1 MIHDI
6 LNVYMAK
13 NDSSVKILSD
23 KVKDGTFS
31 EIIED
36 WKWIFSYSSRYKKE
50 ICIYIF
56 LGVVSATAA
65 LAASVAGKYVI
76 DIVSGYQFEKLGLM
90 AVLMIGSAVFSLLF
104 KNLVNR
110 ISTVMQLKINQEI
123 QAEIYDRI
131 IDIDWLAISRYE
143 NGDILNRFNGDISTV
158 SEQAISFIPSI
169 IIAVYNLFATFFVIW
184 HYDHIMALL
193 TFVTAPLMLVM
204 SRYFIRKQHEYSKK
218 VREASSKMMSFEAES
233 FYNMDTLKSFGVTAL
248 FGKRLRENQENYRE
262 IALARNAFRIKT
274 NIFMSVIGMI
284 VQYAAFG
291 YCLYLL
297 WTGKI
302 ILGTMV
308 LFLEQRTNMS
318 TAFNNVISL
327 IPSVLNGSVSAHRI
341 RELVQLPEEIHIEQS
356 SILDKSITSGI
367 SVQASAISFG
377 YEEESEVFSGV
388 SFYAKP
394 GEIIAFVGESGGGKT
409 TVIRLILGLIH
420 PLNGKITLCGKDG
433 IETPCNADTRHY
445 ISYVPQGNTIMSGT
459 IAENLRLGKDDASEE
474 DMISALKTACAWE
487 FVFKLKDS
495 LNHNVGERGKG
506 LSEGQAQRIAVAR
519 ALLRDAPILLLD
531 EATSALDVSTER
543 KLLRNIMIKMPNKTC
558 IVTTHRPSVI
568 DLCERVYQV
577 GDGKVVLL
585 DEEEAARRAVD
596 F

>member
-158 SEQAISFIPSI
+158 SEQAISWIPSV
-169 IIAVYNLFATFFVIW
+169 IIAIYNLFATFFVIW

-367 SVQASAISFG
+367 SVQASAVSFG

-487 FVFKLKDS
+487 FVSKLKDS

-543 KLLRNIMIKMPNKTC
+543 KLLRNIMVKMPNKTC

-577 GDGKVVLL
+577 GDGKVILL
-585 DEEEAARRAVD
+585 NEEEAARRAVD

>member
-1 MIHDI
+1 
-6 LNVYMAK
+6 MAK